1 MTKTAFDR
9 EFGRIG
15 AELAAMGG
23 LVESA
28 IRRSVQA
35 LVDRDMA
42 LAQQVID
49 DDAQVNALRF
59 RLEEACLALIAT
71 QQPIAGDLR
80 SVVAAIHIV
89 DELERM
95 GDHAAGIA
103 KSVILMSEAPLLKT
117 LKKIPKMAELSR
129 AMLNDCLQAF
139 LTRDADWARRI
150 ASRDAEMDAMY
161 LSVFNKLVEMMSDKK
176 ELVTRATYVMWCA
189 HNLERIADRVT
200 NIAERVVFMT
210 TGDFGELND
219 NKARPS
225 M

>member
-89 DELERM
+89 DELNGWAIM
-95 GDHAAGIA
+95 LPG
-103 KSVILMSEAPLLKT
+103 LLN
-117 LKKIPKMAELSR
+117 R
-129 AMLNDCLQAF
+129 
-139 LTRDADWARRI
+139 
-150 ASRDAEMDAMY
+150 
-161 LSVFNKLVEMMSDKK
+161 
-176 ELVTRATYVMWCA
+176 
-189 HNLERIADRVT
+189 
-200 NIAERVVFMT
+200 
-210 TGDFGELND
+210 
-219 NKARPS
+219 
-225 M
+225 